1 MFATDAM
8 NTDLVH
14 NEHTEIE
21 TVEISDDDDDDKNEE
36 LMEICSEEES
46 EDGSIIEW

>member
-1 MFATDAM
+1 MFGTTDAM

-21 TVEISDDDDDDKNEE
+21 NVQIVIMMIRMSN
-36 LMEICSEEES
+36 
-46 EDGSIIEW
+46 